1 MRKDIFILFCF
12 LVFLVSCNNA
22 ENTKTKDTA
31 ATTENDGQQANGSQ
45 QTDGSPQPNSK
56 QSSPQPLEPNA
67 DKSPSV
73 VNSSGQNITYSTEGE
88 LEIVGSETNYD
99 ILLPSDFLFD
109 FDKYELRPEAN
120 DLLQKLKAHFATHK
134 TNQVHVFGHTDSK
147 GDDKYNAV
155 LSQKRAIAVQ
165 KWVKENTGV
174 FAMALGMGER
184 EPLLPN
190 ENADGSDNPENR
202 QRNRRVTVRVAAYP
216 DVNKMLNRNKQ

>member
-1 MRKDIFILFCF
+1 MIMRKDIFILFCF

-31 ATTENDGQQANGSQ
+31 ATTENNGQQANGS
-45 QTDGSPQPNSK
+45 SQPNSQ
-56 QSSPQPLEPNA
+56 QSSQQPTEPNA

-73 VNSSGQNITYSTEGE
+73 VNSNGQNITYSTEGE
-88 LEIVGSETNYD
+88 LEIVGSETQYD
-99 ILLPSDFLFD
+99 IILPSDILFN

-120 DLLQKLKAHFATHK
+120 NLLQKLKAHFATHK
-134 TNQVHVFGHTDSK
+134 TSQVHVFGHTDSK

-155 LSQKRAIAVQ
+155 LSQKRAVTVQ
-165 KWVKENTGV
+165 KWLKENTGV

-190 ENADGSDNPENR
+190 ENPDGSDSPENR
-202 QRNRRVTVRVAAYP
+202 QRNRRVTIRVVAYP
-216 DVNKMLNRNKQ
+216 DVNKMLNRNK